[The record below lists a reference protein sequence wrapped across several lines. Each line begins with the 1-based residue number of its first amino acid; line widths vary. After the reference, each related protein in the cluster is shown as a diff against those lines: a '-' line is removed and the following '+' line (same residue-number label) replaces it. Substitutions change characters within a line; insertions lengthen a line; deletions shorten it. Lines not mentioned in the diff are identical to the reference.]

1 MPVASVS
8 REQIARL
15 QHLSPFEL
23 KAELQR
29 IAGEHE
35 ARTAFQMLNAGRGNP
50 NFIAPTPREAF
61 FALGQFALTVSREN
75 REWDPELVGVPQKDG
90 IAERFGSWLT
100 EHDGEPGVDLLRR
113 VLRHG
118 VDDLG
123 FAPDSFV
130 WELADSVIGDHYPE
144 PDRMLHHAEQIVHE
158 YLVQEMCAGEP
169 PAQPYDLFA
178 VEGGTAA
185 MCYVFDSLLENRL
198 MHRGDRIALMT
209 PIFTPYLEIPALAD
223 YDLEQ
228 VHLHASTVDQDGVHT
243 WQYPPEEIDRLRD
256 PSVKAL
262 FVVNPTNPPSVRIA
276 QETLDAIAH
285 VVATDNPE
293 LTIITDDVY
302 GTFIDGFR
310 SLMAEVPRNTIGVYS
325 FSKYFG
331 ATGWRLGVVAVN
343 RDNVFDE
350 RLAALPEAD
359 QSALDARYGT
369 LSLHPRDIR
378 FVDRLVADS
387 RSVALNHT
395 AGLSLPQ
402 QCQMLLFAA
411 YAVLDDTDHYK
422 HQAQGL
428 IRHRLELLLDG
439 MQVTLPEDVNRVG
452 YYVELDV
459 LAYAERLRGP
469 GIGAFLREHYEPTD
483 ILFRLADQTGI
494 ILLNGGG
501 FDGPEWSVRVSLA
514 NLRDED
520 YTQIGRSLRAIG
532 KQYFDEWRD
541 EQGADADADAEADRA
556 ARP

>member
-15 QHLSPFEL
+15 QELSPFEL

-50 NFIAPTPREAF
+50 NFIASTPREAF
-61 FALGQFALTVSREN
+61 FALGQFALTTAREHQ
-75 REWDPELVGVPQKDG
+75 EWDSELIGVPEKDG
-90 IAERFGSWLT
+90 IAARFEAWIT
-100 EHDGEPGVDLLRR
+100 EHDGEPGVDLLLR

-123 FAPDSFV
+123 FSPDSFV

-144 PDRMLHHAEQIVHE
+144 PDRMLHHAEQLVHE
-158 YLVQEMCAGEP
+158 YLVQEMCAGEA

-185 MCYVFDSLLENRL
+185 MCYVFDSLLQDRL

-209 PIFTPYLEIPALAD
+209 PIFTPYLEIPALAE

-228 VHLHASTVDQDGVHT
+228 VHLHASTVDADGVHL

-262 FVVNPTNPPSVRIA
+262 FVVNPTNPPSVRIV
-276 QETLDAIAH
+276 QETLDAIAD
-285 VVATDNPE
+285 VVATDNPG

-350 RLAALPEAD
+350 RLAALPDTDLGE
-359 QSALDARYGT
+359 LDARYGT

-411 YAVLDDTDHYK
+411 YAVLDREGHYK
-422 HQAQGL
+422 HEAQAL
-428 IRHRLELLLDG
+428 IRRRLDLLLDG

-469 GIGAFLREHYEPTD
+469 GIGAFLRAHYEPTD

-532 KQYFDEWRD
+532 KQYVDEWRASE
-541 EQGADADADAEADRA
+541 EQAGAAVAGPGA
-556 ARP
+556 

>member
-15 QHLSPFEL
+15 QQLSPFEL

-75 REWDPELVGVPQKDG
+75 REWDHELVGVPQKDG

-100 EHDGEPGVDLLRR
+100 EHDGEPGVGLLDR

-118 VDDLG
+118 IDDLG
-123 FAPDSFV
+123 FSPDSFV

-158 YLVQEMCAGEP
+158 YLVQEMCDG
-169 PAQPYDLFA
+169 QPYDLFA

-185 MCYVFDSLLENRL
+185 MCYVFDTLIKNRL
-198 MHRGDRIALMT
+198 MHKGDRIALMT
-209 PIFTPYLEIPALAD
+209 PIFTPYLEIPELAD
-223 YDLEQ
+223 YEFDQ
-228 VHLHASTVDQDGVHT
+228 VHINASAVDEDGVHL
-243 WQYPPEEIDRLRD
+243 WQFPREELDRLRD
-256 PSVKAL
+256 PAVKAL

-276 QETLDAIAH
+276 QETLDAIAEI
-285 VVATDNPE
+285 VATDNPD

-331 ATGWRLGVVAVN
+331 ATGWRLGVIAVN
-343 RDNVFDE
+343 QDNVFDV
-350 RLAALPEAD
+350 RLRALPEED
-359 QSALDARYGT
+359 LQDLDDRYGSLT
-369 LSLHPRDIR
+369 LDPREIR

-402 QCQMLLFAA
+402 QCQMMLFAA
-411 YAVLDDTDHYK
+411 YAVLDIDGHYK
-422 HQAQGL
+422 AEAQAL
-428 IRHRLELLLDG
+428 IRRRLQLLLDG
-439 MQVTLPEDVNRVG
+439 MQVTLPEDTNRVG

-469 GIGAFLREHYEPTD
+469 GIGTFLRANYEPTD

-520 YTQIGRSLRAIG
+520 YTQIGKSLRAIG
-532 KQYFDEWRD
+532 KQYFDEWRAAGESD
-541 EQGADADADAEADRA
+541 ETASDR
-556 ARP
+556 